1 MRLFIGFCFAAT
13 ALVKATPES
22 PLDTS
27 GVPSI
32 VTLKPG
38 ISASSLLESIGPAQD
53 EIVEPLVRSEWS
65 HALNGFSAILDPI
78 LIDVLSRDPRVENI
92 EEDGIVRSLSPV
104 TQTNAPWGLGRLS
117 SIPKLANQNS
127 TALTFNYTYDSSGGA
142 GVDIYVLDTGT
153 RITHVEF
160 EGRATWGAIFSG
172 STDADGNG
180 HGTHCAGIVAGKTF
194 GVAKRAN
201 IVAVKVLADSG
212 SGSTSQVISGINWI
226 IQATTSSARPSV
238 VLIALGGSANT
249 ALDNAV
255 LSLFNSGIHVVVA
268 AGGSATT
275 PESSSPGRVPQVI
288 TVGATTV
295 ADARA
300 PSSNYGLGIDIYAP
314 GTNILSAWY
323 TSDTATATLSGTSMA
338 AAHVA
343 GLVAYLIGLEGN
355 TTPAAMSDKIK
366 DYGLPNVLSGIPSEG
381 INYLAHNAPH

>member
-22 PLDTS
+22 PLDT
-27 GVPSI
+27 
-32 VTLKPG
+32 
-38 ISASSLLESIGPAQD
+38 
-53 EIVEPLVRSEWS
+53 
-65 HALNGFSAILDPI
+65 SAILDPI

-142 GVDIYVLDTGT
+142 GVDIYVLGPQ
-153 RITHVEF
+153 VEF

-172 STDADGNG
+172 STFVIYGAPYADGNG

-212 SGSTSQVISGINWI
+212 ISGINWI
-226 IQATTSSARPSV
+226 IQATTSSARP
-238 VLIALGGSANT
+238 ANT

-255 LSLFNSGIHVVVA
+255 LSLVNSGIHVVVA

-366 DYGLPNVLSGIPSEG
+366 DYGLPNVLSGIREFRSPASRSG
-381 INYLAHNAPH
+381 R